1 MLTEWLQGFMNLLG
15 WEEIIFLCIGVA
27 IGLAVGVLP
36 GIGGATALI
45 LLMPVT
51 LALEPSEALAL
62 AGGMFG
68 SNSIGGA
75 ITAILLNTP
84 GTTSNAIT
92 CLDGYP
98 LAQQGRAGY
107 AIGAAA
113 SSNALGGL
121 IGMVSV
127 LAIIPVAGSMIMA
140 FGPPEFFALA
150 IAGLVFVALTA
161 RGNLLRALIM
171 TCAGAAVGTIGY
183 SDVTGAERYVF
194 GSEYLWE
201 GIKLPVAV
209 IGLYALAEMT
219 HLSRKGGTVAKAD
232 APREMI
238 GIADGLLASFKY
250 WGAVLRGS
258 IIGTIVGV
266 IPGIGGTV
274 AALLSYSAT
283 AQADKDPDS
292 FGKGN
297 VKGVIAPEAAM
308 TAKDGGMLIPT
319 LAFGIPGGAEM
330 AIFMG
335 ILVLHGMQPGPLML
349 LHHSVEIY
357 SLAWAITVAC
367 VLSSIIGIA
376 IARPIASL
384 ARVNVQLLAP
394 IILAIAL
401 VGAYAIDL
409 DIMNVVVAAFF
420 GLIGYVMIVQKLPR
434 ISFLIA
440 AMLGSI
446 AERNFHQSLMMSHDG
461 PMIFLTRPVCL
472 TIILVLLASV
482 VLMNIRTLRTKAP
495 PKTPATA

>member
-1 MLTEWLQGFMNLLG
+1 MLNDWIEGFMSLLG
-15 WEEIIFLCIGVA
+15 WEEVFFLCVGMAV
-27 IGLAVGVLP
+27 GLAMGVLP
-36 GIGGATALI
+36 GVGGSTALI
-45 LLMPVT
+45 LLMPIT

-62 AGGMFG
+62 AGGLFG
-68 SNSIGGA
+68 SNTIGGA

-98 LAQQGRAGY
+98 LAQQGKAGY

-121 IGMVSV
+121 LGMVSV
-127 LAIIPVAGSMIMA
+127 LVLIPISSSMILA

-150 IAGLVFVALTA
+150 VVGLVFVALTA
-161 RGNLLRALIM
+161 RGNLVRALIM

-201 GIKLPVAV
+201 GMKLPVIV
-209 IGLYALAEMT
+209 IGLYALAEMA
-219 HLSRKGGTVAKAD
+219 HLTVKGGTVAKAD
-232 APREMI
+232 APRAMTGLWD
-238 GIADGLLASFKY
+238 GIMASFKY
-250 WGAVLRGS
+250 WGAVVRGS

-266 IPGIGGTV
+266 LPGIGGAV
-274 AALLSYSAT
+274 AALLSYTST
-283 AQADKDPDS
+283 QQADKDPS
-292 FGKGN
+292 SYGKGN

-335 ILVLHGMQPGPLML
+335 ILVLHGIQPGPLML
-349 LHHSVEIY
+349 LNHSVEIY
-357 SLAWAITVAC
+357 SLAWAITASC
-367 VLSSIIGIA
+367 VLTSIVGIA

-394 IILAIAL
+394 IITAIA
-401 VGAYAIDL
+401 VIGAYAIDL
-409 DIMNVVVAAFF
+409 EIMNVVVAAAF
-420 GLIGYVMIVQKLPR
+420 GLFGYLLIKHKMQR

-440 AMLGSI
+440 VLLGNI
-446 AERNFHQSLMMSHDG
+446 AERNFHQSMMMSHDG
-461 PMIFLTRPVCL
+461 PLIFLTRPVCL
-472 TIILVLLASV
+472 TIILALIAAV
-482 VLMNIRTLRTKAP
+482 VLMNLRGLRAP
-495 PKTPATA
+495 RAGKPAAVS